1 MRGENE
7 VNDQLRSWT
16 YRRQLLGRS
25 GGSALEALRRVIGV
39 YSSHPTAPL
48 SLACR
53 SASISA
59 EEFTS
64 LEQNRQAIRVP
75 GMRGSNFLV
84 PIEMAPRVFAA
95 TLLPM
100 EKHARRFQIAGIS
113 MEEYEALKPRLLDA
127 AQEPV
132 SAKDLQERVPV
143 EGKLPTIARIMCVEG
158 LMLRIGGGLR
168 SDNLR
173 YVSTEAW
180 LGHPLE
186 AADPEASLSWL
197 AEAYLRAFGP
207 ARITDVAWWIG
218 IPMGRAKAALA
229 NADLADLGE
238 GLLLPVDLVDDFS
251 RVEPIDPETIDL
263 LPKWDVYTMGL
274 AGDGR
279 QRFLNDEHRALA
291 YTTKASGGGPPGDG
305 FPLVLQ
311 GGRAIASWSHRFT
324 GDKMQVTI
332 SPFEPGPLPNALN
345 EGSFAGIGSL
355 LGAKKI
361 ELLG

>member
-1 MRGENE
+1 MRDQHE
-7 VNDQLRSWT
+7 VIEQLRCWT
-16 YRRQLLGRS
+16 YRRQLLGRRS
-25 GGSALEALRRVIGV
+25 DGALDALRRVIGV

-53 SASISA
+53 SAAMTA
-59 EEFTS
+59 EEFTA
-64 LEQNRQAIRVP
+64 LEQTRQAIRVP

-100 EKHARRFQIAGIS
+100 EKHAFRFQIAGIS

-127 AQEPV
+127 AQEPI
-132 SAKDLQERVPV
+132 SAKDLQERVPI
-143 EGKLPTIARIMCVEG
+143 EGKLPTIVRIMCVEG
-158 LMLRIGGGLR
+158 LMLRIGGSLR

-173 YVSTEAW
+173 YVSTKAW

-207 ARITDVAWWIG
+207 SRITDVAWWIG
-218 IPMGRAKAALA
+218 IPKGRAKTALA

-238 GLLLPVDLVDDFS
+238 GLLLPADLVDDFNS
-251 RVEPIDPETIDL
+251 VSPIDPEAIDF
-263 LPKWDVYTMGL
+263 LPKWDAYTMGL

-279 QRFLNDEHRALA
+279 QRFLE
-291 YTTKASGGGPPGDG
+291 
-305 FPLVLQ
+305 
-311 GGRAIASWSHRFT
+311 
-324 GDKMQVTI
+324 
-332 SPFEPGPLPNALN
+332 
-345 EGSFAGIGSL
+345 
-355 LGAKKI
+355 
-361 ELLG
+361 

>member
-1 MRGENE
+1 MHGQHN
-7 VNDQLRSWT
+7 VIDQLRSWT

-53 SASISA
+53 SAAITA
-59 EEFTS
+59 DEFTD
-64 LEQNRQAIRVP
+64 LEQARRAIRVP

-100 EKHARRFQIAGIS
+100 EKHAFRFKVAGIS
-113 MEEYEALKPRLLDA
+113 MEEYESLKPRLLDA
-127 AQEPV
+127 VQEPV
-132 SAKDLQERVPV
+132 SAKELQERVPID
-143 EGKLPTIARIMCVEG
+143 GKLPTIARIMCVEG
-158 LMLRIGGGLR
+158 LMLRIGGSLR

-186 AADPEASLSWL
+186 VVDPEASLSWL

-207 ARITDVAWWIG
+207 ASITDVAWWIG
-218 IPMGRAKAALA
+218 IPKGRAKAALA
-229 NADLADLGE
+229 NADLDDLGE
-238 GLLLPVDLVDDFS
+238 GLLLPADLVNDFNN
-251 RVEPIDPETIDL
+251 VESIDPEVIDL
-263 LPKWDVYTMGL
+263 LPKWDAYTMGL

-279 QRFLNDEHRALA
+279 QRFLNDEHRPLA

-305 FPLVLQ
+305 YPLVLQ

-324 GDKMQVTI
+324 GDRMQVTI
-332 SPFEPGPLPNALN
+332 SPFEPGPLPDALN
-345 EGSFAGIGSL
+345 EESFAGIGSL

-361 ELLG
+361 ELSH